1 MTGGVGA
8 TFATPDGR
16 DQPPSHGESFFL
28 LVDYR
33 GANHGCEPAP
43 IPATI
48 GFQPGSHL
56 LTIADVSR
64 LVRTANRVRTS
75 RYSSHLRLSNG
86 SQRRFARTVE
96 IKEIKRERP

>member
-1 MTGGVGA
+1 MTRGA
-8 TFATPDGR
+8 FENRLKAVFLDPR
-16 DQPPSHGESFFL
+16 PLNGESFFL

-33 GANHGCEPAP
+33 GANHGCEPASLR
-43 IPATI
+43 ATI

-75 RYSSHLRLSNG
+75 RYPSHDRLSSG